1 MSGPAAL
8 VVPAIKRHTA
18 TVIVA
23 HGLGDSYAPSSLA
36 LQMYTIMANI
46 ADTICIEELDGKIC
60 PRPLHLSLADR
71 PKDMAC

>member
-23 HGLGDSYAPSSLA
+23 HGLGDSYALP
-36 LQMYTIMANI
+36 YTIR
-46 ADTICIEELDGKIC
+46 L
-60 PRPLHLSLADR
+60 RRRHS
-71 PKDMAC
+71 